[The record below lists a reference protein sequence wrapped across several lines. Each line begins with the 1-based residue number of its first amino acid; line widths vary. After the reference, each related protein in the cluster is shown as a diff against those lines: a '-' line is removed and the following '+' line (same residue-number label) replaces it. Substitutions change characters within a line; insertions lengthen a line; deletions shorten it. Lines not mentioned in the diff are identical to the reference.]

1 MIVLQ
6 IAPEIGVGTGVGAV
20 AHALE
25 QEWTALGHD
34 VRRLTL
40 ADAAGGRLPTPG
52 SGASGKAALAL
63 RVVWFSTV
71 GTVLARRALRRLPAD
86 AVSICHN
93 DAVAGDVYVNHGIL
107 QVAMHAR
114 GHFLLRMARN
124 PMHLFIALRDG
135 IRYRGHAHRA
145 VVNLVDDE
153 VAALRATYPGLRPR
167 PVVIGNGVDVERY
180 RPPTTSERAAARAA
194 LGLADDV
201 TALVFV
207 GHEFARKGLPVVLA
221 ALELLPDDVHLVVAG
236 GTPDMVAAAGQDA
249 AARGLAARVHLAG
262 RVADARP
269 VFHAG
274 DVFVLPS
281 AYESY
286 GLVVL
291 EALASGLPVVATPV
305 GVVPAVVRDG
315 ETGYAAPARP
325 DAVAEAVTALRSV
338 PREQLAKAARAVA
351 EEHSWRAVAGRYL
364 DLFDEVRHERGAT
377 R

>member
-25 QEWTALGHD
+25 QQWAARGVD
-34 VRRLTL
+34 VRRFTL
-40 ADAAGGRLPTPG
+40 ADAAGGWLPSPG
-52 SGASGKAALAL
+52 GGAAGKAVLAL

-71 GTVLARRALRRLPAD
+71 GTVLARRAVRRLPPG

-114 GHFLLRMARN
+114 GRYLLRMARN

-135 IRYRGHAHRA
+135 ARYRGRAHRV

-180 RPPTTSERAAARAA
+180 RPPTAQERAAARAG

-207 GHEFARKGLPVVLA
+207 GHEFARKGLPVVIE
-221 ALELLPDDVHLVVAG
+221 ALERLPDEVHLVVVG
-236 GTPDMVAAAGQDA
+236 GTPDMVEAAGRDV
-249 AARGLAARVHLAG
+249 AARRLTTRVHLVG
-262 RVADARP
+262 RAADPRP
-269 VFHAG
+269 FFHAG

-291 EALASGLPVVATPV
+291 EALAGGLPVVATPV

-315 ETGYAAPARP
+315 ETGYAVPARP
-325 DAVAEAVTALRSV
+325 DEVARAVTALRAL
-338 PREQLAKAARAVA
+338 PKDRLAKAARAVA
-351 EEHSWRAVAGRYL
+351 EEHSWSAVAGRYL
-364 DLFDEVRHERGAT
+364 DLFDELRSERGAA